1 MKISFRRIQTKI
13 LLSFLLLIALAG
25 IIGGIAFL
33 YQGSIN
39 RYQAYKDDL
48 NELRHL
54 MAQIDVLQKD
64 FIVVDARDEVF
75 MSSGKS
81 KNITA
86 IEVNV
91 RDSKKLLER
100 LKENPAT
107 KEFNLAQRIE
117 NLTKARE
124 KYNRLFEL
132 LRKKVRERGFKSY
145 GMEGRMR
152 DYVHFLEKVDIDN
165 ELVLQLRRHEKD
177 FFLRKDLEYKNKLHS
192 TADKLKR
199 KIVDSRLDSK
209 QKETFLEYVNDYEK
223 MFDLIV
229 EIEKEIGLDSKK
241 GLRGELAK
249 IYEEINKEVQSLFEV
264 ISFYVE
270 GLILRARLIVIAAL
284 VIMLIIGGF
293 FAVYFSF
300 SISRPIIVLD
310 RVAKSVVKG
319 LRSQDEFLDRVT
331 TDDEVGD
338 LAKNFKIML
347 QKLRTSIQEAELKNE
362 QLQEFIK
369 QEKQRSWENEG
380 FAVFGEILKNNNDN
394 IVKQSYEIITELTKR
409 TNSVQGGLFI
419 VNDYN
424 KEEEPY
430 LELTA
435 AYAYDRQKYLKKRIN
450 FGEGLIGETWRE
462 GDTKLITDIPEDYTF
477 IKSGTGILK
486 PTVILIV
493 PIKTDEKIEGV
504 LELAAMQVYEPY
516 VIDFVERLSRR
527 IAINI
532 AAVKANEKN
541 IKLLEEAKDFN
552 KQIEEKEMEL
562 QRRIREYDAW
572 MQEFEAKLNSVAEE
586 SSVFQMVL
594 SRIYDG
600 VIITDEKFTILKV
613 NSYILRKFRYKRSQL
628 EGNSVD
634 VLVET
639 DYKNIIDLKD
649 RKLIPYNK
657 VLNKRTTGKIIDPF
671 GNKTL
676 VQMSAG
682 KLEVE
687 RKIFYIFLFN
697 EVSQE
702 DVALFNKGDS
712 FLSQN

>member
-1 MKISFRRIQTKI
+1 MKISFRKIQTKI
-13 LLSFLLLIALAG
+13 LLSFLLLITLAG
-25 IIGGIAFL
+25 VIGGITFL

-64 FIVVDARDEVF
+64 FLVVDARNEAF
-75 MSSGKS
+75 MASGKS
-81 KNITA
+81 KNITS
-86 IEVNV
+86 IETNI
-91 RDSKKLLER
+91 RESKKLFAR
-100 LKENPAT
+100 LNESSTT
-107 KEFNLAQRIE
+107 KEFNFNQKIQTLKE
-117 NLTKARE
+117 MRE

-132 LRKKVRERGFKSY
+132 LRKRIRERGFKNF

-152 DYVHFLEKVDIDN
+152 DYAHFLEKVDVDK

-177 FFLRKDLEYKNKLHS
+177 FFLRKELDYKTKLHQ

-199 KIVDSRLDSK
+199 KITDSPLDSK
-209 QKETFLEYVNDYEK
+209 RKETFLEYVADYEK
-223 MFDLIV
+223 MFDRIV
-229 EIEKEIGLDSKK
+229 EIEQEIGFDSKK
-241 GLRGELAK
+241 GLRGELTK
-249 IYEEINKEVQSLFEV
+249 IYEQINTEVQSIFEV
-264 ISFYVE
+264 ISFYIE
-270 GLILRARLIVIAAL
+270 GLIFRARLIVIAAL
-284 VIMLIIGGF
+284 IIMLLTGGF

-300 SISRPIIVLD
+300 SISQPIIVLD

-347 QKLRTSIQEAELKNE
+347 QKLRDSIQEAEQRNK
-362 QLQEFIK
+362 QLQEFIN

-380 FAVFGEILKNNNDN
+380 FAIFGEILKNNSDN

-409 TNSVQGGLFI
+409 TGSVQGGLFI
-419 VNDYN
+419 VNDDN
-424 KEEEPY
+424 PQAPF

-435 AYAYDRQKYLKKRIN
+435 AYAYERQKYLKKRVN

-462 GDTKLITDIPEDYTF
+462 GDTKLITDIPENYTF

-486 PTVILIV
+486 PTAILIV

-504 LELAAMQVYEPY
+504 LELASMQVYEQY

-527 IAINI
+527 IATNI

-541 IKLLEEAKDFN
+541 LKLLAEAQDFN
-552 KQIEEKEMEL
+552 KQIEEKELEL
-562 QRRIREYDAW
+562 QKRVKEYDTW
-572 MQEFEAKLNSVAEE
+572 MREFEAKLNVVSEE
-586 SSVFQMVL
+586 SAVFQMIL
-594 SRIYDG
+594 SKIYDG
-600 VIITDEKFTILKV
+600 IIVTDEKFTILKV
-613 NSYILRKFRYKRSQL
+613 NNFILRKFRYKRSQL
-628 EGNSVD
+628 EGYPVD
-634 VLVET
+634 VLIET

-649 RKLIPYNK
+649 RKFQLNSK
-657 VLNKRTTGKIIDPF
+657 VFNRRTTGKIIDPF
-671 GNKTL
+671 GKQTL
-676 VQMSAG
+676 VQMLAG

-687 RKIFYIFLFN
+687 RKIFYVFLFN
-697 EVSQE
+697 ELSQE
-702 DVALFNKGDS
+702 EMAMLNKGDS

>member
-1 MKISFRRIQTKI
+1 MKISFRRVQTKI
-13 LLSFLLLIALAG
+13 LLSFLLLITLAG
-25 IIGGIAFL
+25 VIGGIAFL

-75 MSSGKS
+75 MGSGKS
-81 KNITA
+81 KNITL
-86 IEVNV
+86 IETNV
-91 RDSKKLLER
+91 RESKKLLAR
-100 LKENPAT
+100 LNENPTT
-107 KEFNLAQRIE
+107 KEFNLNQKIE
-117 NLTKARE
+117 ALTEARE

-132 LRKKVRERGFKSY
+132 LRKRIKERGFKSF

-152 DYVHFLEKVDIDN
+152 DYVHFLEKVDVDK

-177 FFLRKDLEYKNKLHS
+177 FFLRKDLDYKTKLHQ

-199 KIVDSRLDSK
+199 KIVDSPLDEK
-209 QKETFLEYVNDYEK
+209 RKETFMEYVADYER
-223 MFDLIV
+223 MFDMIV
-229 EIEKEIGLDSKK
+229 EIEQEIGFDSKK

-249 IYEEINKEVQSLFEV
+249 IYEQINNEVQSLFEV

-270 GLILRARLIVIAAL
+270 GLIFRARLIVIAAL
-284 VIMLIIGGF
+284 IIMLVTGGF

-300 SISRPIIVLD
+300 SISQPIIVLD

-347 QKLRTSIQEAELKNE
+347 QKLRASIQEAEQRNE
-362 QLQEFIK
+362 QLQEFIS

-380 FAVFGEILKNNNDN
+380 FAVFGEILKNNSDN

-409 TNSVQGGLFI
+409 TGSVQGGLFI
-419 VNDYN
+419 VSGTDDA
-424 KEEEPY
+424 PY
-430 LELTA
+430 LELAA
-435 AYAYDRQKYLKKRIN
+435 AYAYERQKYLKKRIN

-486 PTVILIV
+486 PTSILIV

-504 LELAAMQVYEPY
+504 LELASMQVYEQY
-516 VIDFVERLSRR
+516 VIDFIERLSRR
-527 IAINI
+527 IATNI

-541 IKLLEEAKDFN
+541 LKLLAEAQDFN
-552 KQIEEKEMEL
+552 KQIEEKELEL
-562 QRRIREYDAW
+562 QRRVKEYDTW
-572 MQEFEAKLNSVAEE
+572 MQEFEAKLNNVSEE
-586 SSVFQMVL
+586 SAIFQMIL
-594 SRIYDG
+594 SKIYDG
-600 VIITDEKFTILKV
+600 IIVTDEKFTILKV
-613 NSYILRKFRYKRSQL
+613 NTFILRKFRYKRSQL
-628 EGNSVD
+628 EGQSVD
-634 VLVET
+634 VLVEA

-649 RKLIPYNK
+649 RKFQLNYK
-657 VLNKRTTGKIIDPF
+657 VLNKRTTGKIIDQF
-671 GNKTL
+671 GNQIL
-676 VQMSAG
+676 VQMVAG

-687 RKIFYIFLFN
+687 RKIFYVFLFN
-697 EVSQE
+697 ELSQE
-702 DVALFNKGDS
+702 DVAMFNKGDS